1 MVINQK
7 VSIICPTH
15 NCEEVIKFT
24 IKSVLSQS
32 HLNWELIIV
41 DDYSTDLTVDVVK
54 EFHDSRIKLLLNNK
68 NSGAAFSRNRAIK
81 EASGEYIAFLDGDD
95 LWAENKLEEQLAFMV
110 DNYYAFSYTNYEEID
125 YLGKKIGKFVT
136 GPRKVTHQ
144 MFKRM
149 DYVGCLTVMYRRD
162 IYPDLQIPN
171 DIYKRND
178 YALWLLLSK
187 KANCY
192 LLPKTLAYYRRG
204 KNTISSGGKSKLFPY
219 HVALYKKVFG
229 YSTFKSFL
237 CASRNVFYYIHK
249 KLRYV
254 KNVK

>member
-68 NSGAAFSRNRAIK
+68 NRGAAFSRNRAIK

-162 IYPDLQIPN
+162 ICPDLQIPN